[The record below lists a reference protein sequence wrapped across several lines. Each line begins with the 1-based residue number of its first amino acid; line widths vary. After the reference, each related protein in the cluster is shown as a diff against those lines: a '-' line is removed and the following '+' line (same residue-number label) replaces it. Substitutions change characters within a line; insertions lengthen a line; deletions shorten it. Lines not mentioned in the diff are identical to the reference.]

1 MNQSTT
7 PQTKLSLSRAEPSSS
22 ERVETQPTVV
32 IEPTTGLFSLGL
44 RDVWNYRDLVYF
56 LVWRDVKTRY
66 AQSILGIGW
75 AVIQPV
81 FSMIVFTIVFGN
93 LAKISSDGV
102 PYAIFSYTALVPWT
116 YFSNALTN
124 ASGSLNKN
132 STFVQKI
139 YFPRLIIPLVPV
151 LGKLIDFAIAFL
163 LLFVLMFWFG
173 IAPTIWIVT
182 LPFLIVLMMLTAA
195 GMGMFLT
202 ALAIQYRDVNYGMGF
217 AVQLMMYATP
227 VVYPTS
233 LIPEPYRLLYAL
245 NPIVG
250 VVEGFRASLLG
261 SVPMP
266 WDFLAIG
273 CVTSVLLFIGGAL
286 YFRRKERIFAD
297 VA

>member
-7 PQTKLSLSRAEPSSS
+7 PQKKLSLSRAEPSSS

-32 IEPTTGLFSLGL
+32 IEPTTGFFRLGL

-93 LAKISSDGV
+93 LAQVSSDGV
-102 PYAIFSYTALVPWT
+102 PYPIFSYTALVPWT

-124 ASGSLNKN
+124 ASGSLIKSSNFLKK
-132 STFVQKI
+132 T
-139 YFPRLIIPLVPV
+139 YFPRLIIPVVPV
-151 LGKLIDFAIAFL
+151 IGKLVDFFIAFL
-163 LLFVLMFWFG
+163 LLFVLMFWFD

-182 LPFLIVLMMLTAA
+182 LPFLIVLMILTAT
-195 GMGMFLT
+195 GLGMFLT
-202 ALAIQYRDVNYGMGF
+202 ALAIQYRDVNYGLSFG
-217 AVQLMMYATP
+217 VQLMMYAAP

-233 LIPEPYRLLYAL
+233 LIPEPYRLIYAL
-245 NPIVG
+245 NPMVG
-250 VVEGFRASLLG
+250 VIEGFRASLLG
-261 SVPMP
+261 SVAMP
-266 WDFLAIG
+266 WDLLAIG
-273 CVTSVLLFIGGAL
+273 SVTALLPPFFL
-286 YFRRKERIFAD
+286 RIAELSQ
-297 VA
+297 

>member
-7 PQTKLSLSRAEPSSS
+7 PQTKSSLPLAAPFSS
-22 ERVETQPTVV
+22 EGVETQSTVV

-44 RDVWNYRDLVYF
+44 REVWNYRDLVYF

-66 AQSILGIGW
+66 AQSILGVGW
-75 AVIQPV
+75 AVLHPV
-81 FSMIVFTIVFGN
+81 FSMIVFTIVFGK
-93 LAKISSDGV
+93 LAKVSSDGV

-124 ASGSLNKN
+124 ASGSLIQSSN
-132 STFVQKI
+132 FLQKI

-151 LGKLIDFAIAFL
+151 LGKLIDFVIAFL

-202 ALAIQYRDVNYGMGF
+202 ALAIQYRDINYGMGF
-217 AVQLMMYATP
+217 GVQLMMYAAP

-245 NPIVG
+245 NPMVG
-250 VVEGFRASLLG
+250 VIEGFRASLLG
-261 SVPMP
+261 TVAMP
-266 WDFLAIG
+266 WDLLAIG
-273 CVTSVLLFIGGAL
+273 SVTAVLLFIGGVL
-286 YFRRKERIFAD
+286 YFNHKERIFAD